1 MGKNK
6 ESQLRESTWHS
17 LSLERPLLPAVHYLL
32 LEIGSMFL
40 KSLSGIMND
49 HGLVGVKQPCHRN
62 NIVCRRYWLAT
73 CVKERRLWEIK

>member
-17 LSLERPLLPAVHYLL
+17 LSLERPLFPAVHYLL

-49 HGLVGVKQPCHRN
+49 HGLVGVK
-62 NIVCRRYWLAT
+62 
-73 CVKERRLWEIK
+73 